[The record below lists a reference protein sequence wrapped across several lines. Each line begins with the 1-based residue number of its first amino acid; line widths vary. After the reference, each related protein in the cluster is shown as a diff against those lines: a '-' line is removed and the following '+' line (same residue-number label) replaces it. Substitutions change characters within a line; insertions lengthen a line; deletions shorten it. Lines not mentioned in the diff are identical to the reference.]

1 MEAKQIR
8 EELEIP
14 DVNENDLSEAE
25 IKRAVLE
32 HHERHL
38 VDEIS
43 KSKKTVYEYMKGKSL
58 HNCPMSFRII
68 CELEEDIIGNV
79 KDMYRKKGG
88 EEGLLCEDCDNKVI
102 QTQSHCLECP
112 NWQEMR
118 RGGGVTS

>member
-43 KSKKTVYEYMKGKSL
+43 KSKKTVHEYMKGKSL
-58 HNCPMSFRII
+58 HNCPM
-68 CELEEDIIGNV
+68 
-79 KDMYRKKGG
+79 
-88 EEGLLCEDCDNKVI
+88 
-102 QTQSHCLECP
+102 
-112 NWQEMR
+112 
-118 RGGGVTS
+118 